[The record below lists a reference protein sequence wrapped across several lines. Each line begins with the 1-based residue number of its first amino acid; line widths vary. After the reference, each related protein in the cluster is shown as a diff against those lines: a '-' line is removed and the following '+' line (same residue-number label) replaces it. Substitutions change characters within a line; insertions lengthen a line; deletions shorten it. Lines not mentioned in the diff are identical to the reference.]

1 MLSCLS
7 RTQADAEGAGPMEN
21 ATFCFA
27 LSSPPRLVSAGED
40 VDFLLGYSQ
49 EEFHS
54 ARVQLRDRIHPE
66 DAGLA
71 EALFSQNHTDTSG
84 SVNLRIRHADGKI
97 RCLKARY
104 AKTHT
109 RDDGFKLDL
118 WMEDVRKVSEPS
130 DAILIASFK
139 TLIEHSNDYIYIK
152 SRNHVILA
160 ASQTMPNL
168 IESNGGR
175 TELVGTTDYDN
186 HPEQTADIYYRLEE
200 KAFAE
205 GRRVNQI
212 QQVPAKDGTKRW
224 IDNRKYPINGPGG
237 EIIGVL
243 GIAPDIT
250 EHVEAQERQRESEES
265 QRQAQKIAGLGSY
278 ALDIHSG
285 LWTSS
290 DIMDEIFG
298 IDSAYERSVG

>member
-1 MLSCLS
+1 
-7 RTQADAEGAGPMEN
+7 MEN

>member
-1 MLSCLS
+1 MLSCLPRAQS
-7 RTQADAEGAGPMEN
+7 DAEGAGPMES

-27 LSSPPRLVSAGED
+27 LNCPPQLVSAGDD
-40 VDFLLGYSQ
+40 VQALLGFRP
-49 EEFHS
+49 EEFLTAS
-54 ARVQLRDRIHPE
+54 VQLQDRIHPE

-71 EALFSQNHTDTSG
+71 ETLFSQKSTNTSG
-84 SVNLRIRHADGKI
+84 AVNLRIRHADGKI
-97 RCLKARY
+97 RCLKVRY
-104 AKTHT
+104 AKTHMG
-109 RDDGFKLDL
+109 DGGLKLDL
-118 WMEDVRKVSEPS
+118 WMEDVRKVSEPG
-130 DAILIASFK
+130 DAILLASFK

-160 ASQTMPNL
+160 ASQTLPNL

-250 EHVEAQERQRESEES
+250 EKHGSGRETARERGIVAPGAEDCRI
-265 QRQAQKIAGLGSY
+265 RQLRSGHSFRGMDELGS
-278 ALDIHSG
+278 HG
-285 LWTSS
+285 
-290 DIMDEIFG
+290 
-298 IDSAYERSVG
+298 